1 MSLSDGDN
9 AIAGRYYPFQQYN
22 RIKNHWRQ
30 SDPVANISNPQEGM
44 IVSDDDDD
52 KLYHCVTPWSGGDFD
67 QILQENNSED
77 AAPLFAA
84 LTLSLIT
91 EVLEFVDAGTAA
103 ATEQS
108 WIEVNVNGVQGY
120 IRVFAAK

>member
-1 MSLSDGDN
+1 MALSDGDN
-9 AIAGRYYPFQQYN
+9 AVAGKYYPFQQYN
-22 RIKNHWRQ
+22 RIKNSWRQ

-77 AAPLFAA
+77 AEPLFTA

-91 EVLEFVDAGTAA
+91 EVLVFVDAGLIG
-103 ATEQS
+103 ATQDA
-108 WIEVNVNGVQGY
+108 WIQVTVGGATCY
-120 IRVFAAK
+120 IHCYPDK